1 MENKE
6 TFSTYKC
13 ECGAY
18 SETKDET
25 SHHNFEAYKKGTWT
39 YINL

>member
-6 TFSTYKC
+6 TLSTYKC

-18 SETKDET
+18 SDTKDET
-25 SHHNFEAYKKGTWT
+25 SHHNFKAHKGTWT